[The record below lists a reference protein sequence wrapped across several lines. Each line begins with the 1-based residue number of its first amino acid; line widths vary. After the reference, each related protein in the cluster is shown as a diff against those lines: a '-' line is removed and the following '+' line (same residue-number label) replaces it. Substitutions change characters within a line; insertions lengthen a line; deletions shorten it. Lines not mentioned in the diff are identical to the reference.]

1 MKAIDLVKLIISIIL
16 CQLAGFIGSIFTGPS
31 IQTWYVTLKK
41 PVFAPPNWLFA
52 PVWITLYLLMG
63 IAAYLIWRR
72 GFDRP
77 QVKTA
82 LTLFAVQ
89 LILNI
94 LWSPAFFGLRSP
106 IVGLIVIIILWIA
119 ILLTI
124 RIFIKLSTVAGIL
137 LIPYILWVS
146 VAAILNFS
154 ILLLNM

>member
-82 LTLFAVQ
+82 LTFFAVQ

-124 RIFIKLSTVAGIL
+124 RIFIKLSTVAGVL